1 MSFEHT
7 EVSFKSSDGTH
18 TVYGEI
24 YVPKGT
30 PIRGVLQLSHG
41 MTDHVGRYGE
51 LARFVTARGF
61 VFAGHCH
68 IGHGKSVSTEDELGF
83 FALKHGVEILIEDMR
98 LMNGLLKERFGGAPI
113 IVMGHSM
120 GSFIARIFTARY
132 PESVSALI
140 IHGTS
145 GPNKA
150 VFAGKALVRVMSF
163 FKGKKYRSK
172 FVKNVASRGYN
183 KKFPKEE
190 GPNAWLTRDTELANE
205 KLSDPLGNYTFT
217 LSAYADLFRLVE
229 SANSKLWFR
238 SYPNY
243 MPTLIVSGEMDPVGG
258 YGKGVRYVCNEL
270 LRRGHTALTLKLYE
284 GARHELF
291 NEINREE
298 VFSDIVDWMDQVKL

>member
-1 MSFEHT
+1 MHFE
-7 EVSFKSSDGTH
+7 SSDDTH
-18 TVYGEI
+18 TVHGDI
-24 YVPKGT
+24 YVPKDA
-30 PIRGVLQLSHG
+30 RVKGVLQLSHG
-41 MTDHVGRYGE
+41 MTDYVERYEE
-51 LARFVTARGF
+51 LARFVTERGF

-68 IGHGKSVSTEDELGF
+68 IGHGKSVASADELGF
-83 FALKHGVEILIEDMR
+83 FALRYGVEILLDDMR
-98 LMNGLLKERFGGAPI
+98 LMNDLLKKRFDGVPI

-120 GSFIARIFTARY
+120 GSFIARIFAAQN
-132 PESVSALI
+132 PDSVSALI

-150 VFAGKALVRVMSF
+150 VFAGKALVRIMSA

-172 FVKNVASRGYN
+172 FVKNLASRGYN

-190 GPNAWLTRDTELANE
+190 GANAWLTRDTELANK

-229 SANSKLWFR
+229 RANSKLWFEV
-238 SYPNY
+238 YPKC
-243 MPTLIVSGEMDPVGG
+243 MPTLIVSGDMDPVGG
-258 YGKGVRYVCNEL
+258 YGKGVRYVHSEL

-298 VFSDIVDWMDQVKL
+298 VFSDIVNWMEQVKR